1 MKNLKLPL
9 TIDPYRSAQR
19 RLEYNGYFEL
29 IGLARLLAISEK
41 ASEQVNV
48 KMNFDVDEQG
58 LIVISGNA
66 STQVSLT
73 CQRCNEPYELE
84 LNVTFIYSPVKNE
97 EGAEHLPSEYDAVEL
112 DENGEVNLRDLMED
126 ELILEIP
133 LIPKH
138 DLKDCSATA
147 DSTWGKLPEVVEKP
161 NPFDMLKQL
170 K

>member
-9 TIDPYRSAQR
+9 TIDPRRSAQR
-19 RLEYNGYFEL
+19 RLVCNGYFEL
-29 IGLARLLAISEK
+29 IGLDRLLAVSEK

-48 KMNFDVDEQG
+48 KMNFEVDEQG

-73 CQRCNEPYELE
+73 CQRCNESYVQE
-84 LNVTFIYSPVKNE
+84 LNVTFCFSPVKDE
-97 EGAEHLPSEYDAVEL
+97 EGAALLPSEYDAVEL
-112 DENGEVNLRDLMED
+112 DENGEVKLRELVESELM
-126 ELILEIP
+126 LEIP

-138 DLKDCSATA
+138 NLKDCSATA
-147 DSTWGKLPEVVEKP
+147 DSTWGTLPETLDKP
-161 NPFDMLKQL
+161 NPFDLLKQL